1 MSTDSIT
8 LTGLR
13 ITAHHGVFDFERE
26 NGQEFVIDVTV
37 WLDFRAAASGD
48 DLARTIHYGE
58 LAVEVA
64 DAVRRDPVDLIETLA
79 ERIADVVLA
88 HEAAERVRVTV
99 HKPQAP
105 IEIPFAD
112 VSVQIERVQIE
123 RAQSEHAQIEH
134 AQVEPASTE
143 GSPA

>member
-13 ITAHHGVFDFERE
+13 ITAHHGVFDFERK

-48 DLARTIHYGE
+48 DLTRTIHYGE
-58 LAVEVA
+58 LAEEVA
-64 DAVRRDPVDLIETLA
+64 DAVCRDPVDLIETLA

-88 HEAAERVRVTV
+88 HDAAERVQVTV
-99 HKPQAP
+99 HKSQAP

-112 VSVQIERVQIE
+112 VSVRIERRQIERTQTE
-123 RAQSEHAQIEH
+123 RSR
-134 AQVEPASTE
+134 T
-143 GSPA
+143 

>member
-37 WLDFRAAASGD
+37 WLDFRAAASAD
-48 DLARTIHYGE
+48 DLAGTIHYGE
-58 LAVEVA
+58 LAEEVA
-64 DAVRRDPVDLIETLA
+64 AAVRRDPVDLIETLA

-88 HEAAERVRVTV
+88 HEAAERVLVTV

-105 IEIPFAD
+105 IEVPFAD
-112 VSVQIERVQIE
+112 VSVQIERSQAARS
-123 RAQSEHAQIEH
+123 RA
-134 AQVEPASTE
+134 
-143 GSPA
+143 

>member
-48 DLARTIHYGE
+48 DLTRTIHYGE
-58 LAVEVA
+58 LAEEVA
-64 DAVRRDPVDLIETLA
+64 DAVRGDPVDLIETLA

-88 HEAAERVRVTV
+88 HGAAERVQVTV

-112 VSVQIERVQIE
+112 VSVQIERTRIE
-123 RAQSEHAQIEH
+123 RTQ
-134 AQVEPASTE
+134 TE
-143 GSPA
+143 GSRA

>member
-26 NGQEFVIDVTV
+26 DGQEFVIDVTV
-37 WLDFRAAASGD
+37 WLDFRAAAAAD

-58 LAVEVA
+58 LAGEVA

-79 ERIADVVLA
+79 ERIAEVVLD

-112 VSVQIERVQIE
+112 VSVQIERQQRDRENRSTRRAE
-123 RAQSEHAQIEH
+123 R
-134 AQVEPASTE
+134 
-143 GSPA
+143 SPA

>member
-48 DLARTIHYGE
+48 DLTRTIHYGE

-88 HEAAERVRVTV
+88 HDAAERVLVTV

-105 IEIPFAD
+105 VEIPFAD
-112 VSVQIERVQIE
+112 VSVQIERT
-123 RAQSEHAQIEH
+123 RAQ
-134 AQVEPASTE
+134 TE
-143 GSPA
+143 RSRA

>member
-37 WLDFRAAASGD
+37 WLDFRAAAAGD

-58 LAVEVA
+58 LAEEVA
-64 DAVRRDPVDLIETLA
+64 DAARRDPVDLIETLA

-88 HEAAERVRVTV
+88 HEAAQRVRVTV

-105 IEIPFAD
+105 IEVPFAD
-112 VSVQIERVQIE
+112 VSVQIERVQSE
-123 RAQSEHAQIEH
+123 RAQSERVQSERAQ
-134 AQVEPASTE
+134 ADSVQTE
-143 GSPA
+143 GSRA

>member
-26 NGQEFVIDVTV
+26 DGQEFVIDVTV
-37 WLDFRAAASGD
+37 WLDFRAAAAAD

-58 LAVEVA
+58 LAGEVA

-79 ERIADVVLA
+79 ERIAEVVLD

-112 VSVQIERVQIE
+112 VSVQIERQQRDRENRSPRRAE
-123 RAQSEHAQIEH
+123 R
-134 AQVEPASTE
+134 
-143 GSPA
+143 SPA